1 MSLEDTTG
9 FKGRVGKPKL
19 AGREDPKDEPWG
31 SGVYPHPMTAT
42 PHPKA

>member
-31 SGVYPHPMTAT
+31 SGV
-42 PHPKA
+42 